1 MEIEASSQIYGD
13 REINIIHV
21 FMRCIYEESII
32 DTVIMYTRYWMYTK
46 ATLEKMEQKVC
57 LREISILNSVTTH
70 RQPLLFKDLP
80 SINTL
85 SD

>member
-21 FMRCIYEESII
+21 FMRCIYEGLII
-32 DTVIMYTRYWMYTK
+32 DTVNMYTRYWMYTM
-46 ATLEKMEQKVC
+46 ATLEKMEQKAC
-57 LREISILNSVTTH
+57 LRQISILNSVTTH
-70 RQPLLFKDLP
+70 RKPLLFGNLP

>member
-13 REINIIHV
+13 REINNIYV
-21 FMRCIYEESII
+21 FIRCIHEGSII
-32 DTVIMYTRYWMYTK
+32 DTVNMYTRYWMYTK

-70 RQPLLFKDLP
+70 RKPLLFGNLP

>member
-1 MEIEASSQIYGD
+1 MEIEASSQIYSD
-13 REINIIHV
+13 REINNIHV
-21 FMRCIYEESII
+21 FMQCIYEGSIM
-32 DTVIMYTRYWMYTK
+32 DTVNVYTRYWMYTK